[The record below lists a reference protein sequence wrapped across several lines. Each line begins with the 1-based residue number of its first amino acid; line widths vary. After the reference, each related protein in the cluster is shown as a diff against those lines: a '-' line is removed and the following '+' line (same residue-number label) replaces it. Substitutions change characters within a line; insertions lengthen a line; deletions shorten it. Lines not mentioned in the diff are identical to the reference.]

1 MIIQPQSISVLL
13 LPLRKSASMTGQ
25 RFVIVLL
32 AGLLVAQSL
41 HAQAALPAKA
51 DLTPDFERYGLIT
64 Q

>member
-1 MIIQPQSISVLL
+1 
-13 LPLRKSASMTGQ
+13 MTGQ